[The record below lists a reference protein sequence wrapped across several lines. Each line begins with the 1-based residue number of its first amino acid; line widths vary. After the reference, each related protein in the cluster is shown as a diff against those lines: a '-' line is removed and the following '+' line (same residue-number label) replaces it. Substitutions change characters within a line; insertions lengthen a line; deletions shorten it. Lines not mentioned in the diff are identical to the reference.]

1 MIEFTTNRTRL
12 LRLQHTMAKRVM
24 KAAGLSL
31 LEGSSTVSRVKRL
44 GSYPF
49 CFHFNVSNYYRGK
62 LYYHSSII
70 KSVSKFVL
78 VSGSVHCIS

>member
-1 MIEFTTNRTRL
+1 MHSDYNIQE
-12 LRLQHTMAKRVM
+12 RVM
-24 KAAGLSL
+24 QGAGLSL

-49 CFHFNVSNYYRGK
+49 CFHFNVSNHYKGK

-70 KSVSKFVL
+70 KCVSKFVP
-78 VSGSVHCIS
+78 VSGSVYCIS

>member
-1 MIEFTTNRTRL
+1 MNV
-12 LRLQHTMAKRVM
+12 LRLQHTIDKRVM

-31 LEGSSTVSRVKRL
+31 LEESSTVKRL

-49 CFHFNVSNYYRGK
+49 CFHFNVSNHYRGK
-62 LYYHSSII
+62 LYYLSSII
-70 KSVSKFVL
+70 KSVSKFVP